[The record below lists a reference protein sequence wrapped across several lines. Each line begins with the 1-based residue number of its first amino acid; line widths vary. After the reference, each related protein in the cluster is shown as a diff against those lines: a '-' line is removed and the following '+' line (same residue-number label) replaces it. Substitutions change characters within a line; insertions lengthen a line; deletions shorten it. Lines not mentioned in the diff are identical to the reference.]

1 MIVVDTSVLIDLY
14 LGSPG
19 HTSTVAR
26 RVVGANTEWYAP
38 SHQPLELLSSLR
50 GLVLGRKV
58 SLADAE
64 AARKLYGLQAITHVG
79 VVGSVADRVWEL
91 RHDLTAYDAAYVAV
105 AEALDCALVTGDARL
120 AAAPGLR
127 CEVRVIR

>member
-14 LGSPG
+14 LGAPG
-19 HTSTVAR
+19 RSNSAAR
-26 RVVGANTEWYAP
+26 RVLGADSEWYAP
-38 SHQPLELLSSLR
+38 GHQPVEFLSALR
-50 GLVLGRKV
+50 GLVLGKKV
-58 SLADAE
+58 SIGEAE
-64 AARKLYGLQAITHVG
+64 AARKLYGLQAIAHVDS
-79 VVGSVADRVWEL
+79 VGGVADRIWAL
-91 RHDLTAYDAAYVAV
+91 RSNLTPYDAAYVAV

>member
-14 LGSPG
+14 LGAPG
-19 HTSTVAR
+19 RSSNAAR
-26 RVVGANTEWYAP
+26 RVLGGDSEWYAP
-38 SHQPLELLSSLR
+38 SHQPVEFLNSLR

-58 SLADAE
+58 SVGGAE
-64 AARKLYGLQAITHVG
+64 AARKLYGLQAIVHVDL
-79 VVGSVADRVWEL
+79 VGGVADRIWAL
-91 RHDLTAYDAAYVAV
+91 RSDLTSYDAAYVAV

>member
-14 LGSPG
+14 AGSPG
-19 HTSTVAR
+19 RTSNTAR
-26 RVVGANTEWYAP
+26 KVVGSNVEWYAP
-38 SHQPLELLSSLR
+38 SHQPVELLNSLR
-50 GLVLGRKV
+50 GLVLGRKLSV
-58 SLADAE
+58 ADAE
-64 AARKLYGLQAITHVG
+64 AARKLYGLQTIAYIE

-91 RHDLTAYDAAYVAV
+91 RNNLTAYDAAYVAV

>member
-14 LGSPG
+14 LGAPG
-19 HTSTVAR
+19 RSTTVAR
-26 RVVGANTEWYAP
+26 RVLRADCEWYAP
-38 SHQPLELLSSLR
+38 SHQPVEFLNSLR
-50 GLVLGRKV
+50 GLILGKKV
-58 SLADAE
+58 TTGDAE
-64 AARKLYGLQAITHVG
+64 AARKLYGLQAIAHVDL
-79 VVGSVADRVWEL
+79 VGGVADRIWDL
-91 RHDLTAYDAAYVAV
+91 RSNLTSYDAAYVAV

>member
-14 LGSPG
+14 AGSPG
-19 HTSTVAR
+19 RTSNTVR
-26 RVVGANTEWYAP
+26 KVVGSNVEWYAP
-38 SHQPLELLSSLR
+38 SYQPVELLNSLR
-50 GLVLGRKV
+50 ALVLGRKL
-58 SLADAE
+58 SAADAE
-64 AARKLYGLQAITHVG
+64 AARKLYGLQTIAYIE

-91 RHDLTAYDAAYVAV
+91 RNNLTAYDAAYVAL

>member
-19 HTSTVAR
+19 RTSTIAR
-26 RVVGANTEWYAP
+26 RVLGADAEWYAP

-50 GLVLGRKV
+50 GSVLERKV
-58 SLADAE
+58 SLVNADN
-64 AARKLYGLQAITHVG
+64 ARKLYSLQTIMHVE

-91 RHDLTAYDAAYVAV
+91 RHNLTAYHAAYAAV

-120 AAAPGLR
+120 AAAPGLK
-127 CEVRVIR
+127 CEVRVIQ

>member
-26 RVVGANTEWYAP
+26 RVVGADSEWYVP
-38 SHQPLELLSSLR
+38 SHQPLEFLNSLR
-50 GLVLGRKV
+50 GLVLGGKV
-58 SLADAE
+58 APGDAE
-64 AARKLYGLQAITHVG
+64 TARKLYGLQAITHVD
-79 VVGSVADRVWEL
+79 VTGSVADRVWEL
-91 RHDLTAYDAAYVAV
+91 RHNLTAYDAAYVAV
-105 AEALDCALVTGDARL
+105 AEALDCSLVTGDARL